1 MKNFAAFLL
10 AAALMLSMSACSE
23 EGSAAENSGTQQS
36 VEASTEASTEESEE
50 KEENNEETT
59 EEESEEEEE
68 AESGEESAVDYS
80 GDLSDWMYQPE
91 TADETADETT
101 VSLMEIDAC
110 EYGTAGASL
119 KQTSA
124 AVQVLKLSQS
134 KDITEALNAYLE
146 GMDATQKDYFS
157 FQWQMAVNE
166 AEQLLTV
173 EDAAARLE
181 ESGHGDLDLSQYS
194 IDNLKEIHEI
204 VTTALTDHGVVD
216 AWKTHSDLEPFINWS
231 LDSFMGEVITGTL

>member
-1 MKNFAAFLL
+1 MKNFVAFLL
-10 AAALMLSMSACSE
+10 AAALMLSMAACSE
-23 EGSAAENSGTQQS
+23 ESSSAENNSGTQQS
-36 VEASTEASTEESEE
+36 VEASTEEESKE
-50 KEENNEETT
+50 KEEN
-59 EEESEEEEE
+59 SEEVTEEE
-68 AESGEESAVDYS
+68 AENSEESAVDYS

-91 TADETADETT
+91 TEDETT
-101 VSLMEIDAC
+101 LALMEIDAC

-124 AVQVLKLSQS
+124 AVQVWKLSQS
-134 KDITEALNAYLE
+134 EDITEALNAYLE

-166 AEQLLTV
+166 AEQLLTA

-181 ESGHGDLDLSQYS
+181 ESGHGDLDLSQFS
-194 IDNLKEIHEI
+194 VDGLKELHET

-216 AWKTHSDLEPFINWS
+216 AWKTHSDLEPFTNWN
-231 LDSFMGEVITGTL
+231 LDSFKGEVVTGIL